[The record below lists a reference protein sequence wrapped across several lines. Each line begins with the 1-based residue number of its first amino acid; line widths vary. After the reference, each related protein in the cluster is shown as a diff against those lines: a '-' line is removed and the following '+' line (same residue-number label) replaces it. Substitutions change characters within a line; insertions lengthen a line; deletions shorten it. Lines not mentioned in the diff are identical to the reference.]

1 MFETSFLLLI
11 KNLIYNIIL
20 PLVPGIVFL
29 WIFFGKRFHG
39 MLLYLLWWFIG
50 VGVIAFSLFNL
61 QFIYFWIGISA
72 YLLILWLLILIF
84 IGKILYQKLVFQEY
98 FSTLKIKNLFPQIK
112 WSFLHLSQVE
122 QIFTVVCGALGILFL
137 ILVFIRV
144 TNFPSYA
151 DDSFGNRN
159 GPAYNIYQDWGVQM
173 FWDKTEILG
182 RGRLWYPIMIPLY
195 KATVSQFLWWFND
208 IYINMRQFLLFL
220 GGIMFIFLITF
231 NKTKNI
237 FYSLLPIGLIVSL
250 PLVFFHAGEGYMEL
264 PCAVYSILTI
274 RAFWKF
280 LEDKDYNYISLAL
293 LLGFM
298 LSHIK
303 NDGLLWYFAG
313 IIITF
318 VWILLFSKQFIPVL
332 VTFIKK
338 RTILRSSLF
347 YLFFFFVPFLII
359 KWYYHL
365 GFNQSVG
372 NTWFGVS
379 SSSIHPEIFQLF
391 KPIFFGMDNY
401 NVVLIVVILMWT
413 FRYVYKKHDHK
424 TLLLFLAPVVI
435 FIIFVLVFLLTENYI
450 FAMNQTT
457 ISRVFTMAFVLLCA
471 FTWLFF
477 YREWKD

>member
-11 KNLIYNIIL
+11 KSLIYNIIL

-29 WIFFGKRFHG
+29 WMFFGKRFHG

-250 PLVFFHAGEGYMEL
+250 PLVFFHACEWYIEL
-264 PCAVYSILTI
+264 PCALYSILNI

-313 IIITF
+313 IIICF
-318 VWILLFSKQFIPVL
+318 LIILIVSKQFNWCIQWFFKQKSV
-332 VTFIKK
+332 IY
-338 RTILRSSLF
+338 SSLF
-347 YLFFFFVPFLII
+347 YFLFFLLPFLII
-359 KWYYHL
+359 RSINHL
-365 GFNQSVG
+365 GLNPVATNGSWVWLSQTLHWQIFSVFP
-372 NTWFGVS
+372 W
-379 SSSIHPEIFQLF
+379 IFMN
-391 KPIFFGMDNY
+391 MDNY
-401 NVVLIVVILMWT
+401 NVILIIIALLMW
-413 FRYVYKKHDHK
+413 FVYNRRKDFN
-424 TLLLFLAPVVI
+424 TYFLALSWVAI
-435 FIIFVLVFLLTENYI
+435 FIVFMLVFLCTENYT
-450 FAMNQTT
+450 FVMDQTT
-457 ISRVFTMAFVLLCA
+457 VNRVITMCFIVILS
-471 FTWLFF
+471 FSGILF
-477 YREWKD
+477 YQKNDE